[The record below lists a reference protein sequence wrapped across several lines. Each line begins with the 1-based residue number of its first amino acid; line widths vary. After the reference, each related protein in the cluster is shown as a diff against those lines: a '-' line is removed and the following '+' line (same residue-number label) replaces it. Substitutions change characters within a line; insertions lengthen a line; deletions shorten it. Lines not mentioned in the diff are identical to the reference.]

1 MSALL
6 AVSVIAIFAL
16 GYFTYSRFIA
26 RLYGVNPSKPTPAVR
41 LRDGVDYVPAK
52 NWLVL
57 YGHHFASI
65 AGAAPIVGPAV
76 ALLYWGWVPALAW
89 IVLGTILM
97 GGVHDMGALMVSL
110 GHDGRSIADAAED
123 LISRSAKL
131 FFSAFVILALIL
143 VMAVFA
149 VLASKTLVEA
159 PGVAYPSVGLIPV
172 AVFVGFLLYRT
183 KLPTWASTAVG
194 LGLLAGLIWLGLA
207 YPPPAAPFGFW
218 LAFFLL
224 YSFFASATPVQY
236 LLQPRDYLSAFLLIA
251 GLFLGYLGIFLTPS
265 DFKLPAF
272 SASSPG
278 HPLWPFLFVTI
289 ACGAIS
295 GFHSLIASGTTSKQL
310 ATEAHAQRIGYGG
323 MVGEGLLAAMA
334 VILIAAAGVKGTN
347 PISNFAA
354 GFQRA
359 TRPFM
364 GAWGGPFGVLIL
376 NAFIL
381 TTLDSATR
389 IGRYILGEL
398 TGLKNRWL
406 SSALVVA
413 AAAALAYTGSWRAIW
428 PVFGAANQLVGALAL
443 MVVSSWLL
451 ARRKPV
457 WFTTL
462 PAAFL
467 LVTTVG
473 ALLWQS
479 ANLIKNLNPQSA
491 VLLAFSA
498 ALVALAL
505 FMLYA
510 LASRFVRSPR
520 PAR

>member
-6 AVSVIAIFAL
+6 ALSVILLFGA
-16 GYFTYSRFIA
+16 GYFLYGRFIA
-26 RLYGVNPSKPTPAVR
+26 RLYGVDPSRPTPAQR
-41 LRDGVDYVPAK
+41 LEDGVDYVPAR

-76 ALLYWGWVPALAW
+76 ALLSWGWLPALAW
-89 IVLGTILM
+89 ILFGTVFM
-97 GGVHDMGALMVSL
+97 GGVHDLGALMVSL
-110 GHDGRSIADAAED
+110 RHDGRSIADAAES

-131 FFSAFVILALIL
+131 FFSAFVLLALIL

-183 KLPTWASTAVG
+183 KLPTWASTAAG
-194 LGLLAGLIWLGLA
+194 LALLAALIWLGLA
-207 YPPPAAPFGFW
+207 WPPPAAPFGFW

-251 GLFLGYLGIFLTPS
+251 GLALGYLGIFITPS
-265 DFKLPAF
+265 SFKLPAF
-272 SASSPG
+272 SAGSPG
-278 HPLWPFLFVTI
+278 NPLWPFLFVTI

-347 PISNFAA
+347 PIANFAA
-354 GFQRA
+354 GFQCA
-359 TRPFM
+359 TKPFM
-364 GAWGGPFGVLIL
+364 GPWGGPFGVLIL

-398 TGLKNRWL
+398 AGVKNRWL
-406 SSALVVA
+406 ASGIVVA
-413 AAAALAYTGSWRAIW
+413 AAAALAYTGSWRSIW
-428 PVFGAANQLVGALAL
+428 PIFGAANQLVGALAL
-443 MVVSSWLL
+443 MVVSAWLL
-451 ARRKPV
+451 GRRKPV
-457 WFTTL
+457 WYTAL

-473 ALLWQS
+473 ALVLQS
-479 ANLIKNLNPQSA
+479 LNFARNLTPQNW
-491 VLLAFSA
+491 VLLAFSI
-498 ALVALAL
+498 ALIALAL

-510 LASRFVRSPR
+510 LIRQFWLKPR
-520 PAR
+520 RTG